1 MDTYREIE
9 MLRYLLEQI
18 SVIESYTKGLGED
31 EFLRHDMVKDATLMR
46 LMVLGEYSAHIN
58 DELKDRFSDIQWQL
72 IKAARNYYAHVY
84 RGVDWLMVWE
94 VVKTELP
101 TLKIKLEHIILIL
114 GEENNGKIN

>member
-1 MDTYREIE
+1 MDTYRE
-9 MLRYLLEQI
+9 
-18 SVIESYTKGLGED
+18 
-31 EFLRHDMVKDATLMR
+31 MVKDATLTR